1 MLQHGSEEQRVDSLV
16 SEMVEKFLGKY
27 DVTKKKPLNKLNPS
41 VEVKN
46 SLKKSNFSD
55 FSTELSSRFEFQLL
69 RRKKQKL

>member
-16 SEMVEKFLGKY
+16 SEMVERFLGKY
-27 DVTKKKPLNKLNPS
+27 DASKKATEQNESK

-55 FSTELSSRFEFQLL
+55 FSPVFSSCFEFQLL